1 MQFRAGILYVV
12 LFSVIAAGAYGVIAT
27 ADSPEVTIDDAD
39 ADYVLEEGDE
49 ITVGDRTYNVSELAG
64 GSGTLTY
71 IDDEAVLEV
80 EWEDGDSV
88 FLDEDD
94 EYELHIN
101 QPEEAEEEDEED
113 DEADDEEADEDEAD
127 DDEEADEDEADE
139 EADDEEADDEETDD
153 EEADDEEA
161 DEEEADDEEAEE
173 DEPQP
178 ESFTLIEVFDPD
190 EVDFEVV
197 ERGEEDEPYVIVPD
211 EENDTEILIPLDEFD
226 ELDSQTYEVDDD
238 IEFFDDEAELTVEGE
253 VVEITTETVTVE
265 YIGEEETTYDIDH
278 LEVAIVE
285 GEEFGVYFPTD
296 DQAYLTED
304 VDGFEAQFDEVE
316 TFEERIEA
324 LWWVVALSF
333 ITASLMVGMAFMP
346 VRG

>member
-27 ADSPEVTIDDAD
+27 ADSPEVTIDEAD
-39 ADYVLEEGDE
+39 ADYILEEGDDF
-49 ITVGDRTYNVSELAG
+49 TVGDRTYNVSELAG

-101 QPEEAEEEDEED
+101 QPEEADDEEAEDEADDEEAD
-113 DEADDEEADEDEAD
+113 DEADDEEADD
-127 DDEEADEDEADE
+127 
-139 EADDEEADDEETDD
+139 EADDEEADDE
-153 EEADDEEA
+153 ADDE
-161 DEEEADDEEAEE
+161 
-173 DEPQP
+173 EPQP
-178 ESFTLIEVFDPD
+178 ESFTLIEVYDPD

-211 EENDTEILIPLDEFD
+211 EENDTETLVPIDEFD
-226 ELDSQTYEVDDD
+226 ELDSLTYEVGDA
-238 IEFFDDEAELTVEGE
+238 IEFFDDEAELIVEGE
-253 VVEITTETVTVE
+253 VAEITTETVTVE

-278 LEVAIVE
+278 LEVAIID

-304 VDGFEAQFDEVE
+304 VEGFEAQFDEVA
-316 TFEERIEA
+316 TFEDRIEA